1 VAFWWNSQNRWI
13 SPLAARRAPA
23 FSVIIPTLNEA
34 AELSATLDSVRDALG
49 PDAEII
55 VVDGGSSDGTVD
67 RARGK
72 ARVIGS
78 APGRGRQLN
87 AGLDAAG
94 GDILL
99 FLHAD
104 TWLRQGAAAAILK
117 ALEHPEVSGGCF
129 RIALRGP
136 TAHHAFARILAR
148 AINWRS
154 RWLTSATGDQAIFA
168 RRSACKR
175 VGGFR
180 EEELFEDVIFYRRL
194 RRLGRVAVI
203 GPPVLTSDRR
213 WRRLGYPRTVFTHL
227 VLRLLFLLRVPPAQL
242 ARLHQRVR

>member
-1 VAFWWNSQNRWI
+1 MEV
-13 SPLAARRAPA
+13 
-23 FSVIIPTLNEA
+23 
-34 AELSATLDSVRDALG
+34 
-49 PDAEII
+49 I

-67 RARGK
+67 LARGRAR
-72 ARVIGS
+72 VVGS
-78 APGRGRQLN
+78 APGRGRQFN
-87 AGLDAAG
+87 VGLGAAG
-94 GDILL
+94 GDVVL

-104 TWLRQGAAAAILK
+104 TWLRQGAEAAIIT
-117 ALEHPEVSGGCF
+117 ALQHPQLTGGCF
-129 RIALRGP
+129 RISLRGP
-136 TAHHAFARILAR
+136 TANHPFARMLAR

-168 RRSACKR
+168 RRSACAR
-175 VGGFR
+175 LGGFP

-213 WRRLGYPRTVFTHL
+213 WRRLGYPRTVITHL

-242 ARLHQRVR
+242 ARLYQRVR